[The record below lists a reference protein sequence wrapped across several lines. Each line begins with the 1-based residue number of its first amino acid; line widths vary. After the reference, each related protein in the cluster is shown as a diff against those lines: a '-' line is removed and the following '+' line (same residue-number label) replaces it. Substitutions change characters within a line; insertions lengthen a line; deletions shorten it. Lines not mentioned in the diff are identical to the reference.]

1 MLYIVAILLPPLA
14 VLLTGRPLQALLNL
28 LLTLLIYFPGLIHAL
43 IVVSNHYADR
53 RAERL
58 VRKWRDAERA

>member
-58 VRKWRDAERA
+58 VRKWREAERA